1 MVTYASY
8 FKPDTNLR
16 HTALNVTILDT
27 LVAVLAGV
35 VIFPAVFSVGIEPSS
50 GPSLVFI
57 TLPSVFN
64 GMPLSMVWSSVFFL
78 LLVVAALTSTIS
90 LHEVVTAYLHEEW
103 HLSRRAAA
111 WATTAGTA
119 ALAALASLSV
129 GVLNGWKIFGL
140 NLFDALDYLTANIML
155 PIGGLL
161 TCIFVGT
168 RVDKK
173 ILKAELTNEGT
184 IKFRLFFIYVFFM
197 KYVSPIAIGIVFLNE
212 LGLLDQLKKLF

>member
-1 MVTYASY
+1 
-8 FKPDTNLR
+8 
-16 HTALNVTILDT
+16 
-27 LVAVLAGV
+27 
-35 VIFPAVFSVGIEPSS
+35 
-50 GPSLVFI
+50 
-57 TLPSVFN
+57 
-64 GMPLSMVWSSVFFL
+64 MPLSMVWSSVFFL

-119 ALAALASLSV
+119 ALATLASLSV

-161 TCIFVGT
+161 TASSSVGCSTVKRSGT
-168 RVDKK
+168 R
-173 ILKAELTNEGT
+173 
-184 IKFRLFFIYVFFM
+184 
-197 KYVSPIAIGIVFLNE
+197 SPTTGPCPS
-212 LGLLDQLKKLF
+212 GSTGC

>member
-119 ALAALASLSV
+119 ALATLASLSV

-161 TCIFVGT
+161 TCIFVGWVLDRQT
-168 RVDKK
+168 LRDQITNHGTLPFRIYRVLIVLLRYFCPA
-173 ILKAELTNEGT
+173 ILL
-184 IKFRLFFIYVFFM
+184 L
-197 KYVSPIAIGIVFLNE
+197 VFLDN
-212 LGLLDQLKKLF
+212 LGIF